1 MDVHTRR
8 LRHFM
13 ALAETLHFTRAA
25 EKLYVS
31 QQGLSRSITELEHDV
46 GVPLFTRT
54 TRAVE
59 LTDAGTAF
67 LRATRQALT
76 ALDAGVADA
85 HRAHSTMSGVLRI
98 GFFAASALELTPLI
112 MSALKARHPS
122 VSPRI
127 ESYDLTDPSCGLR
140 SGETDVAFLRL
151 PIDMS
156 DLNTE
161 VLFTEPLV
169 IGMTTSHPLA
179 AQSSVRL
186 SDLQDQVISA
196 PFTDDASWRAFWT
209 LRDLG
214 VDDEDILPRIGRE
227 TATMDEELDNAAA
240 GLTLSVS
247 VSSMNRFARRASL
260 VYRKLDHVPG
270 SKLCIGWRGRPTP
283 LVEAFVAVARE
294 VRDEHADLVARIESG
309 DPD

>member
-67 LRATRQALT
+67 LRAARQALA
-76 ALDAGVADA
+76 ALDSGVEDA
-85 HRAHSTMSGVLRI
+85 RRAHSKMSGVLRI

-112 MSALKARHPS
+112 ISEFRAHHPS

-151 PIDMS
+151 PIDLT

-169 IGMTTSHPLA
+169 VGMTTSHPLA
-179 AQSSVRL
+179 AQSSVCL

-196 PFTDDASWRAFWT
+196 PSTDDARWRAFWT

-214 VDDEDILPRIGRE
+214 VDEDSLPRIGRE
-227 TATMDEELDNAAA
+227 TATMDEELDNVAA

-260 VYRKLDHVPG
+260 VYRMLEQVPG
-270 SKLCIGWRGRPTP
+270 SELCIGWRGRPTP
-283 LVEAFVAVARE
+283 LVEAFVAVAQK
-294 VRDEHADLVARIESG
+294 VRNEHADLVARIESG
-309 DPD
+309 DSD

>member
-8 LRHFM
+8 LRHFVVV
-13 ALAETLHFTRAA
+13 AETLHFTRAA
-25 EKLYVS
+25 ESLYVS

-46 GVPLFTRT
+46 GVPLLKRT

-59 LTDAGTAF
+59 LTDAGKAF
-67 LRATRQALT
+67 LRSAREAL
-76 ALDAGVADA
+76 AVLDAGVADA
-85 HRAHSTMSGVLRI
+85 HRAHSKMSGVLRI

-112 MSALKARHPS
+112 ISEFRTRHPS

-151 PIDMS
+151 PIDLA
-156 DLNTE
+156 DLNSE
-161 VLFTEPLV
+161 VLFTEPLA
-169 IGMTTSHPLA
+169 IGMTSSHPLA
-179 AQSSVRL
+179 AQNVVLL

-196 PFTDDASWRAFWT
+196 PRTDDARWRAFWT

-214 VDDEDILPRIGRE
+214 VDDDNLPRISRE
-227 TATMDEELDNAAA
+227 TATMDEELDNVAA

-247 VSSMNRFARRASL
+247 VPSMDRFAHRASL
-260 VYRKLDHVPG
+260 VYRTLGQVPG
-270 SKLCIGWRGRPTP
+270 STLCVGWRGQPTP
-283 LVEAFVAVARE
+283 LVQAFIAVSRK
-294 VRDEHADLVARIESG
+294 VRDEHRDLVARIESG
-309 DPD
+309 SAD